1 MPVRILRIAGQ
12 LPTSLLA
19 VSLVLP
25 AVPALAQ
32 QNADKPPAADQQQS
46 AANKEAAKVQ
56 RFLNAQ
62 RTLNGA
68 AGNPECFDLG
78 TKALFRLS
86 QDDIDTAFRH
96 LDLYDRF
103 GCPSAHIQ
111 AAYRCL
117 LLHPATEDRKP
128 DDSKATVLD
137 GTVDACWINP
147 ALPVAATATPTA
159 PEQPAASPAAQ
170 NPTPAPAATP
180 NPAAA
185 PPAAAAP
192 NAAH

>member
-1 MPVRILRIAGQ
+1 MPVRILRIADR
-12 LPTSLLA
+12 LVISLLA
-19 VSLVLP
+19 VSVALPVLP
-25 AVPALAQ
+25 VLAQ

-46 AANKEAAKVQ
+46 AANQDAAKVQ

-78 TKALFRLS
+78 FKALSRLT

-117 LLHPATEDRKP
+117 LLHPATPDRKP

-137 GTVDACWINP
+137 GTVEACWLNP
-147 ALPVAATATPTA
+147 ALPVATPAA
-159 PEQPAASPAAQ
+159 PEPPAAPAAAA
-170 NPTPAPAATP
+170 NPNPAPPATP
-180 NPAAA
+180 NPTAA
-185 PPAAAAP
+185 PPAAASP

>member
-1 MPVRILRIAGQ
+1 MPVRILRIAGR

-46 AANKEAAKVQ
+46 AANKDAAKVQ

-103 GCPSAHIQ
+103 GCPGGHVQAAFRCLTRFFAQIDDKVPNSLNNHIQ
-111 AAYRCL
+111 
-117 LLHPATEDRKP
+117 T
-128 DDSKATVLD
+128 
-137 GTVDACWINP
+137 CWINP
-147 ALPVAATATPTA
+147 NA
-159 PEQPAASPAAQ
+159 QPQ
-170 NPTPAPAATP
+170 
-180 NPAAA
+180 
-185 PPAAAAP
+185 AAAAP
-192 NAAH
+192 ASQPTTAGSAAPAPSASPQPAPSPQPAVK

>member
-1 MPVRILRIAGQ
+1 MRIAVR
-12 LPTSLLA
+12 LLICVLVA
-19 VSLVLP
+19 SMVSPVL
-25 AVPALAQ
+25 PALAQ
-32 QNADKPPAADQQQS
+32 QNTDKPPADQKQS
-46 AANKEAAKVQ
+46 AANQDAAKVQ
-56 RFLNAQ
+56 KFLDAQ
-62 RTLNGA
+62 HTLTGP

-78 TKALFRLS
+78 VKALSRLS

-117 LLHPATEDRKP
+117 LLHPATPDRKP
-128 DDSKATVLD
+128 DDPKASVLD
-137 GTVDACWINP
+137 GTVEACWINP
-147 ALPVAATATPTA
+147 ALPVAAM
-159 PEQPAASPAAQ
+159 S
-170 NPTPAPAATP
+170 TPAPAPDQPATAPAAP
-180 NPAAA
+180 NPTAAPAAAPSASA